1 MLCLG
6 TSYDR
11 TRFFLDIPR
20 AAANNKRT
28 RFAYNL
34 IGGKVA
40 GSYNLSSLLGNTVLA
55 VELTYTT
62 DLAKLIFTTNPTGS
76 KVEKTIIYI
85 VNRETSYLL
94 QEDDFLILQ
103 EDDFGILLEDSGD
116 VSLTTIQDIVLPK
129 NTFQSVDSDTNFFIV
144 QEDDF

>member
-1 MLCLG
+1 MPITLPTSIQGIVGDRVLCLG

-103 EDDFGILLEDSGD
+103 EDDFGIYTAPQAGINTLLGAGQFCPT
-116 VSLTTIQDIVLPK
+116 VI
-129 NTFQSVDSDTNFFIV
+129 
-144 QEDDF
+144 